1 MAKQI
6 LFLTKVFCQSLKTPF
21 IGFVIAPVMCISD
34 IVAIFAKKNHA
45 IFREDLVGREKC
57 VGGINKDFWPEYTP
71 LFVLKVKCRRN
82 IKMAVSCSFS

>member
-1 MAKQI
+1 MK
-6 LFLTKVFCQSLKTPF
+6 
-21 IGFVIAPVMCISD
+21 
-34 IVAIFAKKNHA
+34 FAKNHA